1 MLRTTFSIRTSRA
14 GRLSVVHG
22 FAFAALGALVSLGL
36 SGVPAVRSLVATSSS
51 PLVAEPALARA
62 VEPRG
67 DLVAEERHTIELFER
82 ANRAVVHINTT
93 TLRYVRR
100 GFMATEAVEIP
111 EGTGSG
117 FFWDE
122 SGHVVTNFHVVRNAR
137 RAEIV
142 LADQTRYEAELVDAD
157 PDHDIAVLRID
168 LEGKLPV
175 PIPIGTSRDLKVG
188 QKVYAIG
195 NPFGFDQTLTTGII
209 SGLGREIRALT
220 GRPIRNVVQTD
231 AAINPGNSGGPLLD
245 SAGRLIGMNTA
256 IVSPSGSSAGIG
268 FAVPVDTIQRVV
280 PALVRG
286 RRPQRPVLG
295 LQVLTNDAMVARA
308 GLSGVVIGEIP
319 EDSPLAKLG
328 LRPARV
334 VGREV
339 DWGDVIVALDG
350 KRITESGDLFAILE
364 EYAPGDRVKLRV
376 RSGTDERELDV
387 RLLEPESVR

>member
-1 MLRTTFSIRTSRA
+1 MLRTIFSIRTPRA

-22 FAFAALGALVSLGL
+22 FAFAALGALVALGL
-36 SGVPAVRSLVATSSS
+36 TGVPALRSLLGPGNSSGG
-51 PLVAEPALARA
+51 AEPIPARA

-67 DLVAEERHTIELFER
+67 ELDAEERHTIELFER

-100 GFMATEAVEIP
+100 GFLTTEAVEIP

-122 SGHVVTNFHVVRNAR
+122 RGHVVTNYHVVRNAR

-168 LEGKLPV
+168 LDGKAPV
-175 PIPIGTSRDLKVG
+175 PIPIGTSRELRVG

-245 SAGRLIGMNTA
+245 SSGRLIGMNTA

-268 FAVPVDTIQRVV
+268 FAVPVDTIQRIVS
-280 PALVRG
+280 ALVRG

-350 KRITESGDLFAILE
+350 KRIGESGDLFAILE

-376 RSGTDERELDV
+376 RNGADEREIDV